1 LSEAFEIFPH
11 RLDRTRVG
19 VFAGEPL
26 RMSAT
31 ASSRLD
37 RYSLRPEWGVKI
49 DTIIRFTGNPK
60 SFADQKTLCCLRSL
74 SIVDVL
80 DNRDLARRESMF
92 YDVLVI
98 GNEEEGL
105 DRAISAARVGRRVGI
120 VAENRESV
128 SLNHMRCA
136 AMSLQRSANGGWTMG
151 DWRQAAIW
159 LSQEEAVARLAT
171 MEQLG
176 IERLEGTARLISSA
190 SVEVADAG
198 VRNVI
203 FAKEIVLACGT
214 RSRQPVSFACDGVRV
229 LVAESLLNLDALPQ
243 TSIVIGAGSTGVM
256 TASLL
261 ADLGVET
268 TLVDERASLLDL
280 FGRFDQLLTKNRAEK
295 MTFRFGEEA
304 IGAELGIHHDSL
316 PSVRLSTGRL
326 LFADV
331 ILVCVGRE
339 GNTDQMQL
347 DAVGVGVDEHGR
359 LWCDG
364 QGKTWCSQITAVG
377 DLIGFKPDRLHD
389 SMFRQEMR
397 AGRSVP
403 VHVKGATG
411 V

>member
-1 LSEAFEIFPH
+1 MSEAFEIFPH

-151 DWRQAAIW
+151 DWRLAAIW

-397 AGRSVP
+397 A
-403 VHVKGATG
+403 
-411 V
+411 

>member
-1 LSEAFEIFPH
+1 MSEAFEIFPH

>member
-1 LSEAFEIFPH
+1 
-11 RLDRTRVG
+11 
-19 VFAGEPL
+19 
-26 RMSAT
+26 M
-31 ASSRLD
+31 
-37 RYSLRPEWGVKI
+37 GVKI

-74 SIVDVL
+74 SVVDVL
-80 DNRDLARRESMF
+80 DSRDLAGRDVMF

-98 GNEEEGL
+98 GNEVEGL
-105 DRAISAARVGRRVGI
+105 DRAISAARAGRRVGI

-128 SLNHMRCA
+128 SLSHVRCA

-151 DWRQAAIW
+151 DWRQAAIR
-159 LSQEEAVARLAT
+159 LSQSEAAARLAI
-171 MEQLG
+171 MKQLG

-268 TLVDERASLLDL
+268 TLIDERASLLDL

-295 MTFRFGEEA
+295 MIFRFGEEA
-304 IGAELGIHHDSL
+304 IGAELGTHHDPL

-331 ILVCVGRE
+331 ILVCVGRQ

-364 QGKTWCSQITAVG
+364 QGKTWCSRITAVG

-389 SMFRQEMR
+389 STFRQEIR

-403 VHVKGATG
+403 VPVKGATG
-411 V
+411 T